1 MTDKTYTTHD
11 IAKFCDVYPSSVVH
25 WINEGKLKSYQ
36 TAGGHHRV
44 GKEDLLAF
52 LRQLSIPVP
61 PELFSHNRILI
72 VDDDVDVT
80 RVIKRAFDR
89 LADSFAAEVC
99 HTGIEALIHIGQT
112 QPDLVILD
120 IVMPKMDGYQVCR
133 VLKSNPKTR
142 NIKIIAITGKKPP
155 YSEKK
160 LAEMKTDALF
170 RKPLDLSD
178 LVAKA
183 AELLKVDVKAVAKK

>member
-1 MTDKTYTTHD
+1 MPDKTYTTHD

-44 GKEDLLAF
+44 GKDDLLAF

-61 PELFSHNRILI
+61 PELYSQNRVLI
-72 VDDDVDVT
+72 VDYDVDVT

-89 LADSFAAEVC
+89 LSGSFSAEVC
-99 HTGIEALIHIGQT
+99 HTGIEALIRIGQT
-112 QPDLVILD
+112 PPDLVILD
-120 IVMPKMDGYQVCR
+120 IVMPKMDGVQVCR

-142 NIKIIAITGKKPP
+142 NIMIIAITGKKPP
-155 YSEKK
+155 YTEKK
-160 LAEMKTDALF
+160 LADMKADALF
-170 RKPLDLSD
+170 RKPLDLAE
-178 LVAKA
+178 LVVKS
-183 AELLKVDVKAVAKK
+183 AELLKVDVKVVAKK